1 MRKLNAP
8 IDALLL
14 EPSSIP
20 RSESALSATCLEY
33 DPSMPN
39 RAKQIPSW
47 HTSRYCDE
55 LQQKS
60 PNNSGEDKWI
70 MCQYEAHLGP
80 VHGLHRHLHL
90 PKIFLTVLDWTTNV
104 RTEDIR
110 DSPILTLKNQN
121 VQLLDGAWSHTRS
134 SIIFTA
140 ATDGALYLWDIL
152 AQRITP
158 TLCSQVSESPL
169 LSLST
174 QEHGK
179 IMAVGSKDGRLSVI
193 QISDNLSTVTK
204 NDKVA
209 LTSV

>member
-47 HTSRYCDE
+47 HTSRCSFLNSFHLKIKNELPICRYCDE

-110 DSPILTLKNQN
+110 DSPILTLKC
-121 VQLLDGAWSHTRS
+121 VR
-134 SIIFTA
+134 
-140 ATDGALYLWDIL
+140 
-152 AQRITP
+152 
-158 TLCSQVSESPL
+158 LCL
-169 LSLST
+169 
-174 QEHGK
+174 
-179 IMAVGSKDGRLSVI
+179 
-193 QISDNLSTVTK
+193 
-204 NDKVA
+204 
-209 LTSV
+209 LTSRFK